1 MVEKRSKYGL
11 LGRLNFEDLY
21 NGFLG
26 LETRQQTMIVGAAV
40 VVLILI
46 LVLPVSCAS
55 SRLAGLEGDYREGK
69 KKMGELVDRFRI
81 YQSAQ
86 AKLEQIKTQ
95 FEKAKGESLTTVLET
110 LANEEGIGENL
121 EKLRPIN
128 LETTDIYDETG
139 VDATVGKISLEQTVA
154 FIQRVE
160 TEVRLPMRIKKVQIK
175 PSYQNR
181 DLMTLTLQISTIK
194 LKGESV
200 E

>member
-1 MVEKRSKYGL
+1 MAEKRSKYGL

-26 LETRQQTMIVGAAV
+26 LETRQQTMIVAAVV

-46 LVLPVSCAS
+46 LVLPISCAS
-55 SRLAGLEGDYREGK
+55 SRLAGLEGDYQEGK
-69 KKMGELVDRFRI
+69 KKMGELVDRFRV
-81 YQSAQ
+81 YQSAK
-86 AKLEQIKTQ
+86 AKLEKIKAQ
-95 FEKAKGESLTTVLET
+95 FDKAKGESLTTVLET

-139 VDATVGKISLEQTVA
+139 VDATVGKISLEQAVH

-160 TEVRLPMRIKKVQIK
+160 TETRLPMRIKKVQMK
-175 PSYQNR
+175 PGYQNR
-181 DLMTLTLQISTIK
+181 DLITLTLQISTIK